1 MFGWLAKK
9 NEDARVY
16 MCVKEVKWDIEKSDE
31 LRRAVILVMAHIQRI
46 GMSEDEDL
54 KRIIDNPFAF
64 DRRDAV
70 FLYVRLEDLRNT
82 IRLQHDKIRKTM
94 RDSGG
99 WPEYARQHSKD
110 ATRGLEICM
119 CTIGAGVNPDVRE
132 DVRAIWKML
141 RHAVPRLDEACAQLR
156 TIETLTALATGSG
169 SHWLFGA
176 IPEGTNLA
184 EEVKFVPSVFRQ

>member
-82 IRLQHDKIRKTM
+82 IRLQN
-94 RDSGG
+94 
-99 WPEYARQHSKD
+99 
-110 ATRGLEICM
+110 TRGS
-119 CTIGAGVNPDVRE
+119 TVRTR
-132 DVRAIWKML
+132 RAASKS
-141 RHAVPRLDEACAQLR
+141 ACVQLGQELTRTCARMFAQSGR
-156 TIETLTALATGSG
+156 CCVTLCRA
-169 SHWLFGA
+169 
-176 IPEGTNLA
+176 
-184 EEVKFVPSVFRQ
+184 